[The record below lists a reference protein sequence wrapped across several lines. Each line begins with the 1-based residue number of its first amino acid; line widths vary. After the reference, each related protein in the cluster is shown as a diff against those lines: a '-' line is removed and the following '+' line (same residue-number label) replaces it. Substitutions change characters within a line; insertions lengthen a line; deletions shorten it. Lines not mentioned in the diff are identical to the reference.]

1 MRSSVKTSGIWRPT
15 ITEPAPANSSSRE
28 SVRIVAGSPIP
39 HLARSG
45 SDVRLA
51 TRHIDDPSGL
61 VWRPQRNR
69 ELAAIL
75 ERAASNDRVIDT
87 TVLTQMATA
96 MAIAVAADW

>member
-1 MRSSVKTSGIWRPT
+1 
-15 ITEPAPANSSSRE
+15 
-28 SVRIVAGSPIP
+28 
-39 HLARSG
+39 
-45 SDVRLA
+45 
-51 TRHIDDPSGL
+51 L